1 MRIHAILSAAA
12 VVAGLAVASPITFT
26 ISTSGSGSINSATFT
41 DATIIFTAVT
51 DTTFILNGAETIG
64 DIGNSTSSPQGTD
77 TVTILGLGSWTL
89 SDPVFFFDDRTT
101 GVVGFSD
108 LEPPDTFV
116 DLLDISGTPFATYD
130 LKSSLGPI
138 SDPLA
143 NGTGTFTNIPTSI
156 GTLAF
161 TGNST
166 NASFQAV
173 SAGVPEP
180 GSLLLVLIGALGL
193 HTLRSRIVRRGYD
206 LYQSGSHCNC
216 LVARRSGDASG
227 SGTR

>member
-12 VVAGLAVASPITFT
+12 IVAGLAAASPITFT
-26 ISTSGSGSINSATFT
+26 ISTSGSGTINGLTFT
-41 DATIIFTAVT
+41 DGTIIFTAVT
-51 DTTFILNGAETIG
+51 DTTNILNGPETIG
-64 DIGNSTSSPQGTD
+64 DTGNSTSSPQGTD
-77 TVTILGLGSWTL
+77 TVTIVGLGSWTL
-89 SDPVFFFDDRTT
+89 SDPVAFFDDRTT
-101 GVVGFSD
+101 GVVGFFD
-108 LEPPDTFV
+108 LRPGDVFV
-116 DLLDISGTPFATYD
+116 DLLDISGTPFSTYD

-173 SAGVPEP
+173 TAGVPEP
-180 GSLLLVLIGALGL
+180 GSLALMMLGALGL
-193 HTLRSRIVRRGYD
+193 HALRSRIVRRGYD
-206 LYQSGSHCNC
+206 LYQSGSHRDCV
-216 LVARRSGDASG
+216 VARTSGDASG
-227 SGTR
+227 AGSR